1 MGRRRP
7 PEVKFPARTF
17 GACVRLSKRRPIS
30 SREPPLLLSS
40 GWGNPLDKRIAASGN
55 EIERRQAF
63 VDDEIQ
69 GGLPSSIKR
78 KYKTNTF
85 CVYITLSPPLSLS
98 KSRNIFFVD
107 LQNPNV
113 KHFVD
118 FFAC

>member
-1 MGRRRP
+1 MPILGTLSIDDEMGRRRP

-55 EIERRQAF
+55 EIEHRPAF

-85 CVYITLSPPLSLS
+85 CEYITLSPPC
-98 KSRNIFFVD
+98 
-107 LQNPNV
+107 
-113 KHFVD
+113 H
-118 FFAC
+118 